1 MLVTIDW
8 IAKNYSKFNKLCF
21 NGELPNITFKINR
34 SRTNWGFASFLFD
47 YDNDTVIPE
56 GITISNYYD
65 SPEEVKIQ
73 TLLHEMIHISD
84 YVHCPFHFIRNRRR
98 VSARYYDAH
107 GKWFMM
113 EAKRVSNITGYKVT
127 NHVTDEEF
135 NNSKL
140 SNKSKRIEE
149 YRNKNAL
156 ICAVVGNNSIFWF
169 KTDVNKI
176 DYIKSRIRT
185 QYNWDLSIGGL
196 KKIKFYSF
204 NNSALASRRSCTS
217 KLTGWRSTE
226 KDFKS
231 KLIKYQA
238 TEINV

>member
-34 SRTNWGFASFLFD
+34 SRTNWGLASFLFD

-56 GITISNYYD
+56 CITISNYYD

-84 YVHCPFHFIRNRRR
+84 YIHCPFHFIRNRRR

-156 ICAVVGNNSIFWF
+156 ICAVVGNNSIFINLS
-169 KTDVNKI
+169 K
-176 DYIKSRIRT
+176 
-185 QYNWDLSIGGL
+185 SIGTISAPVSF
-196 KKIKFYSF
+196 KILLTISSF
-204 NNSALASRRSCTS
+204 SQESIEQVEYTISFPGFNIFNAFSNNCS
-217 KLTGWRSTE
+217 
-226 KDFKS
+226 
-231 KLIKYQA
+231 
-238 TEINV
+238 